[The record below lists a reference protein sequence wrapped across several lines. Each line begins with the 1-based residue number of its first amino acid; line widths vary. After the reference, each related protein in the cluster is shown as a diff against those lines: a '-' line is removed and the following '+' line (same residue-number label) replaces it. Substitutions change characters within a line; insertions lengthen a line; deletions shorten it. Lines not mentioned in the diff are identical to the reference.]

1 MFVRV
6 KTTPNSPRKSVQI
19 VKSVRRGDNVVQK
32 IVRYVGIAMDDD
44 ELVQL
49 KQLAETIKDKL
60 EAEENDQI
68 MLFSHEEGN
77 KNILTKRTYK
87 DKDYQV
93 DVRNLKEEQ
102 RVIKGIHDVYGNLFE
117 ELNFKSIFKNPARS
131 KSSLEIFK
139 NIVLARIAHPTSKNE
154 SVEMLAEHFGIY
166 LDLHKVYK
174 MMDKIDDEVISKL
187 NKLSFKETSKLF
199 NNKLD
204 VVFYDCTTIYF
215 ECFEEDDLRK
225 NGYSK
230 DLKFNQPQVLL
241 SMLVSKEGLPINY
254 NIYTGN
260 TYEGHTL
267 IPALDELR
275 KSYEIDKV
283 VIVADSGMFNDN
295 NLIELENKGYEYIV
309 CSRLKNLPKK
319 LQEQVTVR
327 SNYESINITNDID
340 SKYKAKEFNHNGR
353 KLIVSWSSK
362 RSTKDKHDRD
372 KAIEKLK
379 VKLKKSKNQKDYLSN
394 YGYKKY
400 LKIEGNSKIILNDTK
415 IEEAS
420 KWDGLHGVIT
430 NSKDLSITDVLEQ
443 YRNLWEVENA
453 FRISKHDL
461 KIRPVYHW
469 KPSRVKAHFAI
480 CYVSYCLTRYLE
492 YRVKLQYKKL
502 SPEKIRKALV
512 SSQLSIYYNK
522 SNKLRYGLASSV
534 SQDAVKIYQTL
545 GIKHSKT
552 AFIID
557 NL

>member
-19 VKSVRRGDNVVQK
+19 VKSVRRCDRVTQK
-32 IVRYVGIAMDDD
+32 IVRHVGIAMDEE
-44 ELVQL
+44 ELIGL
-49 KQLAETIKDKL
+49 KQLAEAIKDKL
-60 EAEENDQI
+60 ESEENDQI
-68 MLFSHEEGN
+68 MLFSHEDLN
-77 KNILTKRTYK
+77 KSNLSKRIYK

-93 DVRNLKEEQ
+93 DIRKLKEEQ
-102 RVIKGIHDVYGNLFE
+102 RVVKGIHDVYGKLFD
-117 ELNFKSIFKNPARS
+117 ELDFKSIFKNPARN
-131 KSSLEIFK
+131 KSSVEIFK

-154 SVEMLAEHFGIY
+154 SVEMLSKHFGIY

-174 MMDKIDDEVISKL
+174 MMDKIDDGVINKL
-187 NKLSFKETSKLF
+187 NKLSFKETSNLF

-215 ECFEEDDLRK
+215 ECFKEDDLRK

-241 SMLVSKEGLPINY
+241 SMLVTKEGLPINY
-254 NIYTGN
+254 NIYSGE

-267 IPALDELR
+267 IPVLEEL
-275 KSYEIDKV
+275 KKTYEIDKV
-283 VIVADSGMFNDN
+283 VVVADSGMLNED
-295 NLIELENKGYEYIV
+295 NLIELEEKGYEYIV

-319 LQEQVTVR
+319 LQKEITCL
-327 SNYESINITNDID
+327 SNYGSIDINSD
-340 SKYKAKEFNHNGR
+340 DNVKYKAKEFSYKGR
-353 KLIVSWSSK
+353 KLISSWSSN
-362 RSTKDKHDRD
+362 RSAKDKHDRD

-379 VKLKKSKNQKDYLSN
+379 IKLKKSKNQKEYLSN

-400 LKIEGNSKIILNDTK
+400 LKIEGSSNIILNESK
-415 IEEAS
+415 IEEAK
-420 KWDGLHGVIT
+420 KWDGLHGVLT
-430 NSKDLSITDVLEQ
+430 NCKDLSMKEVLSQ

-469 KPSRVKAHFAI
+469 KPRRVKAHFAI

-492 YRVKLQYKKL
+492 YRVRLQYKKL
-502 SPEKIRKALV
+502 STEKIRKALIN
-512 SSQLSIYYNK
+512 SQLSIYYNK
-522 SNKLRYGLASSV
+522 SNKLRYGLASSI
-534 SQDAVKIYQTL
+534 SNDALKIYQ
-545 GIKHSKT
+545 IVNAKHSKT